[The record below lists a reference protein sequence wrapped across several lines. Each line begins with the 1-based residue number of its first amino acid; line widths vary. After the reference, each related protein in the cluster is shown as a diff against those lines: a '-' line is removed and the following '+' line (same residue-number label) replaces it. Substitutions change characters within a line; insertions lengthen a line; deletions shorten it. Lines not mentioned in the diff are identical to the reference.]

1 MPGRPLPS
9 LELKVPP
16 LLVTAICA
24 AAMVGVALALPG
36 AALAV
41 PGRVGMAAA
50 LALVGGLV
58 ALAGVVTF
66 RAHGTTMNPLAPA
79 AASGLVTGGVYRL
92 SRNPMYLGFLLA
104 LAGLAVYLA
113 NLAALPLLPAFVLY
127 LNRFQIEP
135 EERLLLARF
144 GDDYA
149 AHRVRVRRWL

>member
-135 EERLLLARF
+135 EERLLLTRF

-149 AHRVRVRRWL
+149 AYMDRVRRWL